1 MKSDVVIVGGGI
13 SGLSLAFYAAKA
25 GFKTTLLEK
34 NDSPGGSFNSHRY
47 TGNNAN
53 FWLELGAHTCYNSY
67 QNLLDIVDACNLTD
81 SIIPR
86 EKVPFTLLVDNQLKS
101 VFSALN
107 IFQALKSI
115 PNIFSLKK
123 DGLSVRDYYSKIVGV
138 DNYKNTLSHFFNA
151 VPSQPTDDFPADM
164 MFKSRPKRKEV
175 LKNYTFKD
183 GLQSVAK
190 AIAKSKGIN
199 VFTDQEVSGI
209 EVIDGSYAITTKA
222 GVTHS
227 ASALAL
233 ATPSAVSSHL
243 LQTVDPDISRHLGSL
258 KAASVDS
265 VGVVL
270 RKSDLSI
277 KPVAAIISPN
287 DIFFSAVSRDTV
299 SDDNYRGF
307 AFHFRPGESD
317 EAKMRRIT
325 DVLGIGEDKIIH
337 KHTVLNTVPS
347 LRLGHREWLEKMDS
361 LLAGKNLLLTGNYFG
376 GMAIEDC
383 VSRSLNESKRLKK
396 TL

>member
-13 SGLSLAFYAAKA
+13 SGLSMAFYSAKA

-34 NDSPGGSFNSHRY
+34 NNIPGGSFNSPRY
-47 TGNNAN
+47 TGNKAG
-53 FWLELGAHTCYNSY
+53 FWLEMGAHTCYNSY
-67 QNLLDIVDACNLTD
+67 QNLLDIVDACHLTD

-86 EKVPFTLLVDNQLKS
+86 EKVPFTLLVDKQLKS

-107 IFQALKSI
+107 IFEVLKSI

-123 DGLSVRDYYSKIVGV
+123 EGLSVREYYSKIVGTN
-138 DNYKNTLSHFFNA
+138 NYNNTLSHFFNA

-164 MFKSRPKRKEV
+164 MFKSRAKRKEV
-175 LKNYTFKD
+175 LKNYTFKE

-199 VFTDQEVSGI
+199 VFTDQEVTGI
-209 EVIDGSYAITTKA
+209 EVVDGSYAITTKA
-222 GVTHS
+222 GVTHT
-227 ASALAL
+227 ASTLAL
-233 ATPSAVSSHL
+233 ATPSAVSSRL
-243 LQTVDPDISRHLGSL
+243 LQTIESDISGHLGLL

-265 VGVVL
+265 VGVVVK
-270 RKSDLSI
+270 KSALSV

-299 SDDNYRGF
+299 PDDNYRGF

-317 EAKMRRIT
+317 ETKMRRIT
-325 DVLGIGEDKIIH
+325 DVLGITKEKIVQ
-337 KHTVLNTVPS
+337 KYEVMNTVPS
-347 LRLGHREWLEKMDS
+347 LRVGHREWLEKMDGM
-361 LLAGKNLLLTGNYFG
+361 LAGKNLLLTGNYFG

-383 VSRSLNESKRLKK
+383 VSRSLSESERLRKP
-396 TL
+396 